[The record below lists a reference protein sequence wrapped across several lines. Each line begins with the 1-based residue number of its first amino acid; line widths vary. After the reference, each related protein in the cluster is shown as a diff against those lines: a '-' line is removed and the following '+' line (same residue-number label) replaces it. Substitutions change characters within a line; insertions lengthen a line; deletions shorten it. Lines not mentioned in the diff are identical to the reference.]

1 MFKIEKNIDI
11 PEIEKIE
18 WPWKEMEIGDC
29 VKFDDEKIMSM
40 AQTRCHVYA
49 SKVQK
54 KFMTKKIDNVLHVWR
69 IK

>member
-1 MFKIEKNIDI
+1 
-11 PEIEKIE
+11 
-18 WPWKEMEIGDC
+18 MEIGDC
-29 VKFDDEKIMSM
+29 VKFEDEKIMAM

>member
-1 MFKIEKNIDI
+1 MFKIEKNIEI
-11 PEIEKIE
+11 PETEKFE

-29 VKFDDEKIMSM
+29 VKFEDEKIMAM

-69 IK
+69 LK